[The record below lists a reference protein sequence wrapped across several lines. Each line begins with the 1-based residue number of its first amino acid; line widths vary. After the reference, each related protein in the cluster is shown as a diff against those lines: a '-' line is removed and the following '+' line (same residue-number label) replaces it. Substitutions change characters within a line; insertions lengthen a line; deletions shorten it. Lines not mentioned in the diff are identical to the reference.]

1 MSQSLDKPLD
11 RGKLLHRRLIC
22 LLLASMRQ
30 VPGLGAVV
38 ELAMGWQQAA
48 MELRQQQ
55 DKQSLEERVS
65 QLEEAMRI
73 PPGEIK
79 SLAVEVIDQQRRQG
93 LAISADRAEAIV
105 EIAGYLPATI
115 RERVQSTLHQARH
128 YGTALQTVLPLDDS
142 ASEMEKNEFDRALLP
157 RRRPRFQSGD
167 KVLEGPPQ
175 WRLTELIGTGSFGEV
190 WQAYHRQMR
199 RYFAVKFCHDEVSAK
214 ILVREAET
222 LITLHERLPDHP
234 QVVKLV
240 ELQLEVEPY
249 WLAFEYVQGGTLE
262 SLMRAKQ
269 FGWQEAVQLVA
280 SLCRGMAAVHDI
292 GIVHRDL
299 KPENILLTAE
309 GVPRITDFGIGKI
322 IVEQESKTR
331 LQEGTI
337 LAGAGTPVYASK
349 EQLRGLAAEPT
360 DDVYSLGV
368 ILWQLLVHS
377 LEAPQYVKVSLQEAP
392 APIPEAVQ
400 QIVLSCIDCPRKHRP
415 ANAKVLLQQLETV
428 LGNSPVKVQ
437 QSQPQS
443 PPSKSPPVS
452 SPQSVSGLERLPIA
466 QDPEMNELY
475 NSLMYRTIDA
485 TNNIKPGRIPKSE
498 LKPGERREKIV
509 PRPKP
514 PAKDRVFTG
523 DNPLTPEQVEEF
535 KASLTGSYKFS
546 VPSML
551 TLLEVFSSQGSLK
564 DEEGMKVVGVETT
577 KRYNEYRNF
586 LFTGSLINY
595 EPPAF
600 VKTADL
606 DAVWTALQ
614 NQDAKGLCK
623 ALVKVPSFNYFLKGL
638 KLGTAVRP
646 GEIPEISKS
655 AFPTYC
661 ALVEISG
668 QGLAVSSEGVYATPV
683 EPSVDDFAKMAL
695 EVYKNSSAK
704 KDKAVPAGL
713 WLETLAKTHGVHP
726 LVARRLLNE
735 AQEQGILKYALE
747 ENGGSALPKRVLLY
761 HIGRKDNLPILE
773 QANLY
778 SGEFFLANQAAVNLR
793 LVKIW

>member
-93 LAISADRAEAIV
+93 LAISADRAKAIV

-337 LAGAGTPVYASK
+337 LAGAGTPVYASS

-377 LEAPQYVKVSLQEAP
+377 LEVPRYVKVSLQEAS

-428 LGNSPVKVQ
+428 LGNSPVQAQ

-466 QDPEMNELY
+466 QSDPVQ
-475 NSLMYRTIDA
+475 I
-485 TNNIKPGRIPKSE
+485 
-498 LKPGERREKIV
+498 
-509 PRPKP
+509 
-514 PAKDRVFTG
+514 
-523 DNPLTPEQVEEF
+523 EEF
-535 KASLTGSYKFS
+535 EFEVVTVQIGKDGQLNKQTRRAKNTQYVYELGKGVRLELVHIPAGEFMMGSPATEKGRYDDEGPQHKVKIARPFAMGKYPITQAQYEAIMGKN
-546 VPSML
+546 PSHFKGAQRPVE
-551 TLLEVFSSQGSLK
+551 TVSW
-564 DEEGMKVVGVETT
+564 DECNEFRKRLSERLGVEFKLPSEAQWEYACRAGTT
-577 KRYNEYRNF
+577 TAYSFGDEASQLGNYAWYTENSGEKTHPVGEKKPNAWGLYDMHGNVWEWCED
-586 LFTGSLINY
+586 LWHSNY
-595 EPPAF
+595 EGAPTDGSA
-600 VKTADL
+600 
-606 DAVWTALQ
+606 WMS
-614 NQDAKGLCK
+614 G
-623 ALVKVPSFNYFLKGL
+623 
-638 KLGTAVRP
+638 GTSDERP
-646 GEIPEISKS
+646 
-655 AFPTYC
+655 
-661 ALVEISG
+661 L
-668 QGLAVSSEGVYATPV
+668 
-683 EPSVDDFAKMAL
+683 
-695 EVYKNSSAK
+695 
-704 KDKAVPAGL
+704 
-713 WLETLAKTHGVHP
+713 
-726 LVARRLLNE
+726 R
-735 AQEQGILKYALE
+735 
-747 ENGGSALPKRVLLY
+747 GGSWGDYGDWLRCATRYGDDSTNGLSSR
-761 HIGRKDNLPILE
+761 G
-773 QANLY
+773 
-778 SGEFFLANQAAVNLR
+778 LR
-793 LVKIW
+793 LSRM